1 MMLPYPISTN
11 KMWRNFR
18 GRMVLSAEGN
28 AYKVTVAWL
37 AKTHKVKVLDGD
49 VAITV
54 ILYPRRNKDG
64 TASKSRLDID
74 NVLKCALDSLNGIAY
89 TDDKQVVMLHATIG
103 EPVPDGGLSVL
114 VEKHIPLQNKC
125 EIV

>member
-54 ILYPRRNKDG
+54 ILHPRRKKDG

-89 TDDKQVVMLHATIG
+89 IDDKQVVMLHATIG

-114 VEKHIPLQNKC
+114 VEKHIPFPK
-125 EIV
+125 I